1 MIEGDHVAIYSLLA
15 LAIICAAIVFW
26 SVGAL

>member
-15 LAIICAAIVFW
+15 LAIICAVIVFW
-26 SVGAL
+26 AVGAF